1 MNKYCCID
9 LGNSR
14 SKVAIYDH
22 DGQLLHYDVR
32 DRLLIRDLRKW
43 KEQLLF
49 NHVIL
54 SSTRIVRPA
63 LRRYLLDNYQYI
75 ELDHHTP
82 IPIVNAYETP
92 ATLGRDRLAGAI
104 GAWSRDTSA
113 THLIIDAGT
122 CITYDVVYEGRYIG
136 GNIAPG
142 IHMRL
147 HAMHRQT
154 DRLPLVAMEDTG
166 RHLGS
171 STTTALQNGALLGAI
186 CEVESFIRRTS
197 LIYGQL
203 NVTFTG
209 GDGAYLADRLDS
221 VIFVA
226 PNLVLEGL
234 FTILRY
240 NAK

>member
-1 MNKYCCID
+1 MTYCCID

-14 SKVAIYDH
+14 SKVAIYDEAA
-22 DGQLLHYDVR
+22 QLLHYDVR
-32 DRLLIRDLRKW
+32 ERLLVRDLRRWRKDYG
-43 KEQLLF
+43 F
-49 NHVIL
+49 DHVIL

-63 LRRYLLDNYQYI
+63 LRRYLADNHQYI
-75 ELDHHTP
+75 ELDHQTP
-82 IPIVNAYETP
+82 IPIVNGYETP

-104 GAWSRDTSA
+104 GAWSRDQNAS
-113 THLIIDAGT
+113 HLIIDAGT
-122 CITYDVVYEGRYIG
+122 CITYDVVHNSTYIG

-147 HAMHRQT
+147 HAMHEQT
-154 DRLPLVAMEDTG
+154 DKLPLVDMEDTG
-166 RHLGS
+166 RHLGN
-171 STTTALQNGALLGAI
+171 STTAALQNGALLGTI
-186 CEVESFIRRTS
+186 CEIESFIRRTS

-203 NVTFTG
+203 NIIFTG
-209 GDGAYLADRLDS
+209 GDGAYLAGRLDS